1 MGAHSAAVAAIAGVF
16 GLIFGSFATAAA
28 YRLKPRPEGDAN
40 EAVPG
45 SLAKDRSRCPHCGH
59 VIAAYDNIP
68 VVSYLVLRGRCRHCD
83 KKISARYPVME
94 LVTGLL
100 FAGAAWRYGVTLHA
114 AVYAGFFWT
123 LVVLTAIDIDT
134 KKLPSKIIYPAFIT
148 AVAGLVAVAAIDD
161 AFHKLV
167 GAALGAVMFGG
178 FLFIVAFIYPAGMGL
193 GDVRLAFLLG
203 LFLGYQGGPGLTGT
217 GMFLSFLLGG
227 IGGILTA
234 VVLKGGRKTALAF
247 GPYLAL
253 GTVVAIFV
261 GQRLLDAYLNLIS

>member
-1 MGAHSAAVAAIAGVF
+1 MSAHSAFVTAAGGFF

-28 YRLKPRPEGDAN
+28 HRLKPRAEGDTGD
-40 EAVPG
+40 AVPQ

-68 VVSYLVLRGRCRHCD
+68 VISYLILRGRCRNCGQ
-83 KKISARYPVME
+83 KISIRYPVME
-94 LVTGLL
+94 LATGAL
-100 FAGAAWRYGVTLHA
+100 FAAAAWRYGATVHA
-114 AVYAGFFWT
+114 AVYAGLFWT
-123 LVVLTAIDIDT
+123 LVVLTAIDVDT
-134 KKLPSKIIYPAFIT
+134 HKLPSRIIYPAFI
-148 AVAGLVAVAAIDD
+148 AGAIGLVIVAAIDGS
-161 AFHKLV
+161 FHRLV
-167 GAALGAVMFGG
+167 GAGLGALMFGG

-203 LFLGYQGGPGLTGT
+203 LFLGYQGGPGLTGA

-227 IGGILTA
+227 VGGIVTVIA
-234 VVLKGGRKTALAF
+234 QKGGRKTALAF

-261 GQRLLDAYLNLIS
+261 GQRLLDGYLNLIS